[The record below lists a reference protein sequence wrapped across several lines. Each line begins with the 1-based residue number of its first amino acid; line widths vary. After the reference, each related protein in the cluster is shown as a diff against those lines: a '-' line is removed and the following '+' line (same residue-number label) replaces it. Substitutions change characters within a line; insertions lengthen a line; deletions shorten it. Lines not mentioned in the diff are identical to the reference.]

1 MHTMQW
7 GDFISKEKF
16 IYLCQE
22 VSREE
27 SRIAYKIPI
36 SAENEPF
43 GQPGQYYFFLTFPAC
58 F

>member
-7 GDFISKEKF
+7 GDFISKEIF

-43 GQPGQYYFFLTFPAC
+43 GQPGQY
-58 F
+58 